1 MTRLFAQRLGIVL
14 LVIGSGIILS
24 ANLLLQDT
32 PTTTLVVFGLLSLSM
47 LTLAAGQIIL
57 IWHYRYQL
65 RNPAVV
71 IIILLLFSG
80 GLFVVGQKDWI
91 TNENPFIA
99 NLVLLIMSWVLV
111 GMLTISFVLGIYFF
125 QRDHALGWLA
135 VILLIAV
142 YGIAMYVTRNTA
154 DLLLQRVFLNDT
166 GIVFS
171 SAICL
176 AFWLVPLTAITF
188 IYHSLRLLHH
198 EFIRRN

>member
-32 PTTTLVVFGLLSLSM
+32 PTTTLVVFGLLGLSM

-80 GLFVVGQKDWI
+80 GLFVVGQEDWI